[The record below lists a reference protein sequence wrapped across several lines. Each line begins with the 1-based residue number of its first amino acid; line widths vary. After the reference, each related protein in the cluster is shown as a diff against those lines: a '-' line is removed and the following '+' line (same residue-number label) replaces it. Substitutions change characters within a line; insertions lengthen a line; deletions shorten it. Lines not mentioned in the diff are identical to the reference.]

1 MTSGTSTHT
10 PAERDGT
17 PSVRQLV
24 RATLVALGTAAI
36 VLIVAVLPA
45 EYGIDPTGVG
55 RRIGL
60 LRPAPAEVA
69 LTPGPADATLG
80 QPVVKEGTPFR
91 TDEMTLTLGSGDGA
105 EIKAW
110 MTRGRRFVFSWTSEG
125 GVVNVDMHGEPIDAA
140 DGEFTSYWKDEDK
153 TAGHGAFEAPF
164 DGTHGWFWENLGP
177 EPVTIRLQTSGYYDK
192 LGRP

>member
-1 MTSGTSTHT
+1 MTG
-10 PAERDGT
+10 GT
-17 PSVRQLV
+17 PQRGPADRDAIPSVHQLL
-24 RATLVALGTAAI
+24 RATMIALTTAVI
-36 VLIVAVLPA
+36 VLVVAVLPA
-45 EYGIDPTGVG
+45 EYGIDPTGFG

-60 LRPAPAEVA
+60 LRPAAAEVA
-69 LTPGPADATLG
+69 LTAGPTEATPG

-91 TDEMTLTLGSGDGA
+91 TDEMTLTLPPGDGA

-110 MTRGRRFVFSWTSEG
+110 MTRGRRFVFSWSSEG
-125 GVVNVDMHGEPIDAA
+125 GVVNVDMHGEPIDASE
-140 DGEFTSYWKDEDK
+140 GEFTSYWKDEDK

-177 EPVTIRLQTSGYYDK
+177 EPVTIRLRTSGYYDK